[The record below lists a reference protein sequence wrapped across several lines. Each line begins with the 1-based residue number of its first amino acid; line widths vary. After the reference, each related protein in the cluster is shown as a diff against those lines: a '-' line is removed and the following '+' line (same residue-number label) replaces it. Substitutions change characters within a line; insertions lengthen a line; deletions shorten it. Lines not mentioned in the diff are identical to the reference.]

1 MELKDELQPQAV
13 HFKLSFL
20 IQATINIFLMSLYYR
35 EYGHPVPGFPSLLF
49 LHGLFGSSIN
59 WNTIARHFEAGWHII
74 VPDLRNHGRS
84 PHHDEMSYP
93 LMAKDVSLLID
104 QLGIEQIILVGHS
117 MGGKT
122 ALSLA
127 QQRPEIVERLVLADI
142 APVAYEGGFSDVIA
156 AFRSVDLQTLN
167 SRKDADQAMSAHI
180 AEVGIRQYLLQ
191 NLEQKDG
198 HWQWR
203 INLDVITTSMDTI
216 RGFEPGCQKA
226 YEGESLLI
234 RGEFSDYVL
243 PEYEA
248 TIRQCLPKVRIEELP
263 GVGHWVYA
271 EDPEG
276 FNNVLDDF
284 LG

>member
-1 MELKDELQPQAV
+1 MP
-13 HFKLSFL
+13 
-20 IQATINIFLMSLYYR
+20 LYYR
-35 EYGHPVPGFPSLLF
+35 EYGHPVAGYPSLLF

-59 WNTIARHFEAGWHII
+59 WNSIARHFEQDWHII

-84 PHHDEMSYP
+84 LHSDEMSYS
-93 LMAKDVSLLID
+93 LIAEDVIELID
-104 QLGIEQIILVGHS
+104 QLGIEQVIPIGHS

-122 ALSLA
+122 ALTLA

-142 APVAYEGGFSDVIA
+142 APVAYAGGFSDVIA
-156 AFRSVDLQTLN
+156 AFQSVDLASIKTR
-167 SRKDADQAMSAHI
+167 SDADQSMSAHI
-180 AEVGIRQYLLQ
+180 AEVAIRQYLLQ
-191 NLEQKDG
+191 NLEQKQG
-198 HWQWR
+198 CWRWR
-203 INLDVITTSMDTI
+203 INLDVIVSAMDTI
-216 RGFEPGCQKA
+216 RDFEPGCQIS
-226 YEGESLLI
+226 YEGESLII

-248 TIRQCLPKVRIEELP
+248 TIRQCLPNVRIKMLP

-276 FNNVLDDF
+276 FSKVLDDF